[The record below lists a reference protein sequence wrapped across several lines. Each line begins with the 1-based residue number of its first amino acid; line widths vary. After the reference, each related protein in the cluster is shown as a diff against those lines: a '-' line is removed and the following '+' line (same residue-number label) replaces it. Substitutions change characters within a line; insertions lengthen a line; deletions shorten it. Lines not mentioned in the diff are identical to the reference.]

1 MKKGEQTGGGEFV
14 GTPLTLS
21 VIVPTY
27 RGGELLR
34 ASLESLSRQ
43 VYPRDAVE
51 IFVVDDG
58 SPEFDASELPSY
70 AEPLKVQVLRLP
82 SNQGRARARN
92 AGTRAAAGKIVVF
105 LDDDMTVEPDFLSA
119 HCRFHLEYAGEVGVG
134 NIRFGAGVAADSLTR
149 YIESRGVHRY
159 ARGEAIP
166 FKCFVTGNSSVERD
180 RVLRVGLFDEAFS
193 AYGGEDLELG
203 YRLFLDGATFRFA
216 ADAHSL
222 HHRGRSLDEMCDLM
236 YTYGLQSLPLVLD
249 KHPELSALLRLDFV
263 RRRKLAPWTLLA
275 RLALTQTLYD
285 PVRAL
290 VHGRLQRPVPSILF
304 DYLLWYN
311 RTRGFLASVDEDP
324 ACDRNDD

>member
-1 MKKGEQTGGGEFV
+1 MKKGEQTGGGESV
-14 GTPLTLS
+14 VTPLTLS

-27 RGGELLR
+27 KGGELLR

-43 VYPRDAVE
+43 TYPREAVE
-51 IFVVDDG
+51 IIVVDDG
-58 SPEFDASELPSY
+58 SPEFDATDLPGY
-70 AEPLKVQVLRLP
+70 AEPFTVQILRLP
-82 SNQGRARARN
+82 DNQGRARARN
-92 AGTRAAAGKIVVF
+92 AGTRAATGRIVIF

-119 HCRFHLEYAGEVGVG
+119 HCRFHLQYGGEVGVG
-134 NIRFGAGVAADSLTR
+134 NIRFGAGVAVDSLTR
-149 YIESRGVHRY
+149 YTESRGVHRY
-159 ARGEAIP
+159 APGQAIP

-222 HHRGRSLDEMCDLM
+222 HHRARSFDEMCGLM

-249 KHPELSALLRLDFV
+249 KHPELSDLLRLDFV
-263 RRRKLAPWTLLA
+263 WRRKLAPKRLLA
-275 RLALTQTLYD
+275 RLALAQTLYD

-290 VHGRLQRPVPSILF
+290 VRRRLQGRVPSVLF
-304 DYLLWYN
+304 DYLWWCN
-311 RTRGFLASVDEDP
+311 RTRGFLAAVDEDFV
-324 ACDRNDD
+324 CEHSDS